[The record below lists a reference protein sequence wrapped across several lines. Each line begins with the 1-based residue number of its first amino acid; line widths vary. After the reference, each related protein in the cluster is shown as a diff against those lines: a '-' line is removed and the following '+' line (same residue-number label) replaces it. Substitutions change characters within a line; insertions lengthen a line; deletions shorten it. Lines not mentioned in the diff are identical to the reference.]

1 MSNKTCL
8 ITGGS
13 GFICSSLIPVLLGK
27 GYEITV
33 LSRDAEKTKIQ
44 FDNKIKTVTR
54 IGAISGREHFD
65 VVINL
70 AGQGIAD
77 KQWSDKVRKQ
87 LKASR
92 IDITKDLIAYFERAV
107 VKPSVFISGSATG
120 FYGLKGDETLTE
132 KSIGDKSFSSR
143 LCKDWEAAAKKAEA
157 LDIRTCYLRTGI
169 VLDKN
174 GGALAKML
182 PPFKFGLGGPMGSG
196 KQFMSWIHRDDI
208 VGLICH
214 IIETESI
221 IGPINGTAPEPVNNK
236 TFSQALGKSLKRPA
250 FMPLPGFVLKIL
262 MGDMGKELLLCG
274 QRVVPEKALSNGFTF
289 KYPTL
294 DNALAAILSKK

>member
-1 MSNKTCL
+1 MTNKRCL

-13 GFICSSLIPVLLGK
+13 GFIGSSLVPTLLDK

-33 LSRDAEKTKIQ
+33 LSRDAEKTKQQ
-44 FDNKIKTVTR
+44 FDNKIETITR

-70 AGQGIAD
+70 AGKGIAD
-77 KQWSDKVRKQ
+77 KNWSDKIKKQ

-92 IDITKDLIAYFERAV
+92 IDITKDLITYFERAT
-107 VKPSVFISGSATG
+107 VKPTVFISGSATG
-120 FYGLKGDETLTE
+120 FYGLKGEEVLTE

-143 LCKDWEAAAKKAEA
+143 LCKDWEAAAKKAED
-157 LDIRTCYLRTGI
+157 LGIRTCYLRTGI
-169 VLDKN
+169 VLDKD

-182 PPFKFGLGGPMGSG
+182 PPFKLGLGGPMGSG

-208 VGLICH
+208 VGLIEH
-214 IIETESI
+214 IIATTELS
-221 IGPINGTAPEPVNNK
+221 GPINGTAPEPVNNK
-236 TFSQALGKSLKRPA
+236 TFSKVLGKALKRPA
-250 FMPLPGFVLKIL
+250 FFPLPGFLLKII

-274 QRVVPEKALSNGFTF
+274 QRVSPEKALKSGYTF
-289 KYPTL
+289 KYPKL
-294 DNALAAILSKK
+294 DDALNAILSK

>member
-13 GFICSSLIPVLLGK
+13 GFIGSSLIPVLLDK
-27 GYEITV
+27 GYKITV
-33 LSRDAEKTKIQ
+33 LSREAEKTKQQ
-44 FDNKIKTVTR
+44 FDNKIETITR

-77 KQWSDKVRKQ
+77 KKWSDKIRKQ
-87 LKASR
+87 LRASR
-92 IDITKDLIAYFERAV
+92 IDTTKDLIAYFERATE
-107 VKPSVFISGSATG
+107 KPSVFISGSATG
-120 FYGLKGDETLTE
+120 FYGLKGDEKLTE

-157 LDIRTCYLRTGI
+157 LNIRACYLRTGI
-169 VLDKN
+169 VLEKD
-174 GGALAKML
+174 GGALTKML

-196 KQFMSWIHRDDI
+196 KQFMSWIHRDDL
-208 VGLICH
+208 VSMICH
-214 IIETESI
+214 IIETETLS
-221 IGPINGTAPEPVNNK
+221 GPINGTAPTPVDNK
-236 TFSQALGKSLKRPA
+236 TFSKALGKALNRPA
-250 FMPLPGFVLKIL
+250 FLPLPGFVLKLL

-274 QRVVPEKALSNGFTF
+274 QRVIPEKAVSSGFEF
-289 KYPTL
+289 KYS
-294 DNALAAILSKK
+294 DIDEALNAILSK

>member
-1 MSNKTCL
+1 MINKTCL

-13 GFICSSLIPVLLGK
+13 GFIGSRLIPTLLDK
-27 GYEITV
+27 GYKITV
-33 LSRDAEKTKIQ
+33 LSREAEKTKQQ
-44 FDNKIKTVTR
+44 FDNKIETVTR
-54 IGAISGREHFD
+54 IGAISGREQFD

-77 KQWSDKVRKQ
+77 KNWSDKVRKK
-87 LKASR
+87 LRASR
-92 IDITKDLIAYFERAV
+92 IDITKDLVAYFERAT

-120 FYGLKGDETLTE
+120 FYGLKGEEVLTE

-143 LCKDWEAAAKKAEA
+143 LCKDWEAAARKAEL

-169 VLDKN
+169 VLDSD

-182 PPFKFGLGGPMGSG
+182 PPFKLGLGGPMGSG
-196 KQFMSWIHRDDI
+196 KQYMSWIHRDDL
-208 VGLICH
+208 VQLINH
-214 IIETESI
+214 IIETDSLS
-221 IGPINGTAPEPVNNK
+221 GPVNATAPEPVNNK
-236 TFSQALGKSLKRPA
+236 TFSKSLGKALNRPA

-274 QRVVPEKALSNGFTF
+274 QHVIPEKAVTSGFKFKHPELSE
-289 KYPTL
+289 
-294 DNALAAILSKK
+294 ALKAILSN